1 MARKVLL
8 DMDPGVD
15 DAAAL
20 CLALSD
26 PKLDVLAVG
35 ATGGNVGPEQ
45 ATRNV
50 QTLIEQLDPERWPR
64 IGAASPN
71 QTLRTDAR
79 HIYGADGLCGAEFPL
94 VEMAHRRS
102 SIKVYSEEIRSSPG
116 EVTLIAT
123 GPLSNIA
130 SLLQAEPDLATMIGH
145 LIILGGADRE
155 SGNVS
160 AAAEFNI
167 YCDPDSARVVLR
179 SPVTMTMIPLDITQ
193 RILFGYDF
201 LDRFKNSSSPAGSL
215 LEKILPGAYRVYRQ
229 RMGLEGIYLHDVI
242 AIVAAIHPELFTTER
257 LYADVE
263 TAGEIT
269 LGATIFD
276 RRSKPEDQPN
286 VDVAIDLDT
295 AAVMDCVLRGLNG

>member
-1 MARKVLL
+1 MPRKVLL

-15 DAAAL
+15 DAVAL
-20 CLALSD
+20 CLALND

-50 QTLIEQLDPERWPR
+50 QTLVEQLDPPRWPR
-64 IGAASPN
+64 IGAASHN

-79 HIYGADGLCGAEFPL
+79 HIYGADGFCGANFPL
-94 VEMAHRRS
+94 AEMVHRKP
-102 SIKVYSEEIRSSPG
+102 SIKVYSEEIRTSPG

-123 GPLSNIA
+123 GPLSNVA

-145 LIILGGADRE
+145 LIILGGADRTN
-155 SGNVS
+155 GNVTS
-160 AAAEFNI
+160 AAEFNF

-179 SPVTMTMIPLDITQ
+179 SPITMTIVPLDVTEQ
-193 RILFGYDF
+193 ILFGYDF
-201 LDRFKNSSSPAGSL
+201 LDRFKHSSSPVGRL

-229 RMGLEGIYLHDVI
+229 RMGLEGVYLHDVI

-276 RRSKPEDQPN
+276 RRNKPEDASN
-286 VDVAIDLDT
+286 VDLAVDLDT
-295 AAVMDCVLRGLNG
+295 TAVMDCILRGLDD